1 MKTELRLLTIA
12 ATTLLTAV
20 LFSGCREKASRSE
33 QVMQRGEPVLSN
45 DIPVY
50 DKTTQTFS
58 LTVHADSIGDATV
71 SYALLDGDSVIMKS
85 EDGQFSGIPPFE
97 EGYNVRLSAQ
107 WEDTT
112 IERIFHVMDFVV
124 PREPV
129 ERMSAKE
136 LEQLINDC
144 DKGLRRSKNEHLAQG
159 VRLVVEGCK
168 MTPPQM
174 LPDVIFL
181 IENGIWQKV
190 EVANVEYDDNNLIN
204 IITIKP
210 VGEVVDVDDEED
222 LEY

>member
-50 DKTTQTFS
+50 DKTTQTYS

-85 EDGQFSGIPPFE
+85 EDGQFSGITPFE

-112 IERIFHVMDFVV
+112 IERTIHVMDFVV

-129 ERMSAKE
+129 EKMTKDE
-136 LEQLINDC
+136 LELLINAC
-144 DKGLRRSKNEHLAQG
+144 DKNLRRSKNDHLAQG
-159 VRLVVEGCK
+159 VKLVVEGTK
-168 MTPPQM
+168 LSPPQI
-174 LPDVIFL
+174 LPDVITY
-181 IENGIWQKV
+181 IENGVWQKV
-190 EVANVEYDDNNLIN
+190 DVIKVEYDDNNLIN
-204 IITIKP
+204 SVTLKP
-210 VGEVVDVDDEED
+210 IGEVVDIDEDED
-222 LEY
+222 MEY